1 MFWGILHRYQSKAF
15 SRNIRWKKMQYNR
28 SNKTQMITTG
38 ENNIIC
44 VCVSFKKNFWENF
57 QVLPHGQ
64 LEREMAFRVQQSQC
78 QLLSTLLK
86 DPCTIQSLTMAS
98 VIIPHKAKK
107 NNFFFKLTH
116 VRDIKSKGD
125 VLTRL

>member
-1 MFWGILHRYQSKAF
+1 
-15 SRNIRWKKMQYNR
+15 
-28 SNKTQMITTG
+28 
-38 ENNIIC
+38 
-44 VCVSFKKNFWENF
+44 
-57 QVLPHGQ
+57 
-64 LEREMAFRVQQSQC
+64 MAFRVQQSQC

-107 NNFFFKLTH
+107 KKFFFKLTH